1 MSKKEI
7 SLQETKNVMKKLKI
21 DPKVISP
28 SYFRKGLYVELE
40 HGLVNKKTNV
50 TKNDLIKTGKIALA
64 HLLEFPDYYV
74 RLEKLEKAG
83 NKYWKNRK
91 KPKVIL

>member
-7 SLQETKNVMKKLKI
+7 TLKESKEVMKKLKVNS
-21 DPKVISP
+21 KVITP

-50 TKNDLIKTGKIALA
+50 TKNDLIKTGKIVLA
-64 HLLEFPDYYV
+64 HIVEFPDYYV
-74 RLEKLEKAG
+74 RLEKMEKSG
-83 NKYWKNRK
+83 NKYWKNRE